1 VLLGC
6 AALLHPAVAGAQ
18 EPRRVYRVGIMAII
32 RREEGNWP
40 AFFDE
45 LARLGFVEG
54 QNLRIEGRFSMPN
67 EDAPEVATALAGMA
81 VDAIL
86 TGGFWDTRAAQKATR
101 NIPILTVSDDVLQEG
116 LVESLA
122 HPGGNT
128 TGISI
133 LATELDGKRQEL
145 LTDLVPAARHIAAL
159 ADPGVTRPEQLRALE
174 DAARKH
180 GIELSVYLASKP
192 EEILP
197 AIESAR
203 ASGAQA
209 LNVLAA
215 TLLNANRRPIIER
228 AAALKFPA
236 IYQWPDMAEAGGLA
250 AYGPNFNKIGRQ
262 RARQLVK
269 LLQGTKPGD
278 IPVEQPDKFELVI
291 NLRTAKAI
299 GLVVPPALLDLADEV
314 IE

>member
-1 VLLGC
+1 
-6 AALLHPAVAGAQ
+6 
-18 EPRRVYRVGIMAII
+18 
-32 RREEGNWP
+32 
-40 AFFDE
+40 
-45 LARLGFVEG
+45 
-54 QNLRIEGRFSMPN
+54 
-67 EDAPEVATALAGMA
+67 
-81 VDAIL
+81 
-86 TGGFWDTRAAQKATR
+86 
-101 NIPILTVSDDVLQEG
+101 
-116 LVESLA
+116 VESLA
-122 HPGGNT
+122 HPGVNT

-174 DAARKH
+174 DAARKQ

-197 AIESAR
+197 AIEAAR

-209 LNVLAA
+209 LNVLAS

-228 AAALKFPA
+228 AAALKLPA

-269 LLQGTKPGD
+269 LL
-278 IPVEQPDKFELVI
+278 
-291 NLRTAKAI
+291 
-299 GLVVPPALLDLADEV
+299 
-314 IE
+314 